1 MNNGVSNGELTGLF
15 LGLSY
20 LSSGI
25 AMIAL
30 VLISMVCVIAT
41 LRKRSVCLAQ
51 DMKKNLRFCKISSVI
66 FILCGWIIVAPQL
79 SIGSNSFDT
88 ITVACMNLGGIW
100 FLTGFFN
107 IIVTLFAGIK
117 REEKIIEVLN
127 QYRGSSFIM
136 GAVFCLLS
144 FLLK

>member
-1 MNNGVSNGELTGLF
+1 
-15 LGLSY
+15 
-20 LSSGI
+20 
-25 AMIAL
+25 
-30 VLISMVCVIAT
+30 
-41 LRKRSVCLAQ
+41 
-51 DMKKNLRFCKISSVI
+51 
-66 FILCGWIIVAPQL
+66 
-79 SIGSNSFDT
+79 
-88 ITVACMNLGGIW
+88 MNLGGIW